1 MASDRDGTREHGY
14 LQHVRA
20 DGMLFGSGADRRNG
34 VPYTKPVARSS
45 SNGSA
50 VPVPGDRPDVYPVA
64 LRDLLEAAD
73 PAARDRAWDVFVAQ
87 HSRLILHVARKVMA
101 APESSM
107 DAYAH
112 VLERLRRDD
121 CRSLSAYTP
130 DGRSRFTTWLV
141 VVARR
146 MCVDF
151 YRQKHGRPRG
161 EQPTHATVMEREA
174 RQRLVSFAGMD
185 GTLLQI
191 ADNDSL
197 SPDAALRAEQ
207 LHRALVAALSI
218 LTPDD
223 RLLLKLRFHDDLSA
237 RKIAKVLSLPSPFH
251 VYRRLNSVCAE
262 LRRRLEA
269 NGVQDGSP

>member
-1 MASDRDGTREHGY
+1 MASDRDSGTRAKESGSRY
-14 LQHVRA
+14 QHA
-20 DGMLFGSGADRRNG
+20 PGPGAERQNG
-34 VPYTKPVARSS
+34 AAHPRPVIPA

-50 VPVPGDRPDVYPVA
+50 ANGHLDRPDVYPLE
-64 LRDLLEAAD
+64 LRNLLHATDAVS
-73 PAARDRAWDVFVAQ
+73 RNVAWDVFVAQ

-112 VLERLRRDD
+112 VLERLRRED
-121 CRSLSAYTP
+121 CRALTAYSP

-151 YRQKHGRPRG
+151 YRQTHGRPRG
-161 EQPTHATVMEREA
+161 EQPGATTLMEREA
-174 RQRLVSFAGMD
+174 RQRLMSFAGMN
-185 GTLLQI
+185 GSLAHVI
-191 ADNDSL
+191 DNQSL
-197 SPDAALRAEQ
+197 GPEGALRSEQ
-207 LHRALVAALSI
+207 LHAALQAAVST

-223 RLLLKLRFHDDLSA
+223 RLLLKLRFYDELPA
-237 RKIAKVLSLPSPFH
+237 RKIATVLAFPSPFH
-251 VYRRLNSVCAE
+251 VYRRLNSVYEE

-269 NGVQDGSP
+269 NGVVDSSP